1 MSCGKDQPELL
12 PPVEAAAYTTQLIIL
27 VS

>member
-12 PPVEAAAYTTQLIIL
+12 PPVEATAYTTQLITL
-27 VS
+27 VF